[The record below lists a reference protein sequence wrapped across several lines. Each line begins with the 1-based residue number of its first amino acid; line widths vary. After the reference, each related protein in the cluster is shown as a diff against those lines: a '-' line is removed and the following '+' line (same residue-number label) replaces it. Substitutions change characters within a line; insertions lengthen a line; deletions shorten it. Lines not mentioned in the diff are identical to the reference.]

1 MRSCLVV
8 RVSWI
13 NVGRSPVWNLLLCC
27 LWPLLHPPS
36 PSLSPLCTHHPRRTQ
51 FPWFIIILNVIN
63 VPESCNFFFFFF
75 IRLRVFSSL
84 QVSSWGGSFEYPPQ
98 WVYARQ
104 LNFCQVWKP
113 NSHMWDVGRA
123 PLNQNHFL
131 ETIQASQEERVLRSE
146 LCLRAARAKCLSQ
159 LSVQHTHLTFM
170 TVSYRGSHFIAAA
183 FLLMLC

>member
-1 MRSCLVV
+1 MNQCRNKSCLKSSFV
-8 RVSWI
+8 
-13 NVGRSPVWNLLLCC
+13 L
-27 LWPLLHPPS
+27 PLTPPS
-36 PSLSPLCTHHPRRTQ
+36 PSLPLSLPFVYTSSSEDTVPVIHYYIKRDKCAWVLQ
-51 FPWFIIILNVIN
+51 FL
-63 VPESCNFFFFFF
+63 FFF

-104 LNFCQVWKP
+104 LNFCKVWKP